1 MAIPNQTP
9 PERMTAE
16 QRLGEVASLLAQ
28 GLLRLRDLPPKPSDS
43 GLPERKLDLGF
54 CPPTARS

>member
-28 GLLRLRDLPPKPSDS
+28 GLLRLRESVPGLSPDPPA
-43 GLPERKLDLGF
+43 ERELDLGF